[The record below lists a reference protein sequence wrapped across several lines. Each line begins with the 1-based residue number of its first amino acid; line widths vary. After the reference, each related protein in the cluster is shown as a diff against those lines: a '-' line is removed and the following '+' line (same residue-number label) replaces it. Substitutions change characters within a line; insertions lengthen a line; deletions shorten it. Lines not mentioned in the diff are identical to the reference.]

1 MSINSCNRYE
11 AAEESEFPSL
21 TDSFRQKLKEQR
33 TDKKTKLVKTY
44 DNQQNHTISH
54 ANVNTRMCISVVK
67 GFVCKYKKECRFAHS
82 LDELVIRNC
91 PFKDNCR
98 LIKFN
103 KNSKIINVGSMTCMN
118 KHPGE
123 NQDEFIERTGLS
135 IYKTKHK
142 EIEVDDEEVD
152 DEEVKEEEEV
162 KSFVCDRQTNYN
174 SAAAF
179 KATLKPLPT
188 RLRDPSEKEIVIR
201 VPKELAMQAFELTMN
216 SGNRCIRVE
225 IIE

>member
-1 MSINSCNRYE
+1 MS
-11 AAEESEFPSL
+11 
-21 TDSFRQKLKEQR
+21 
-33 TDKKTKLVKTY
+33 
-44 DNQQNHTISH
+44 
-54 ANVNTRMCISVVK
+54 
-67 GFVCKYKKECRFAHS
+67 G
-82 LDELVIRNC
+82 
-91 PFKDNCR
+91 
-98 LIKFN
+98 
-103 KNSKIINVGSMTCMN
+103 
-118 KHPGE
+118 GE

-142 EIEVDDEEVD
+142 EIEVDDEEV
-152 DEEVKEEEEV
+152 KEEV

-188 RLRDPSEKEIVIR
+188 RLRDHSEKEIVIR